1 MNKLFRLASKALIG
15 FCVLPLAVSSCFDDT
30 EIWDKLNEH
39 EAQLSELR
47 AQLNNQADAMA
58 ALLSDGS
65 TITTCVKQGD
75 GSYLVTLSNG
85 TKFKV
90 LPQET
95 NVSAL
100 MSYVVIDGNK
110 YWALYTPAGE
120 LEPITDSQGKNI
132 PVSVQV
138 DVEIKGGRYYIV
150 INGYE
155 YETGYDA
162 EDAVQVFESC
172 VPHTDAAGNV
182 YAMTFT
188 FGDGLKVTVAV
199 DGYKGVIFK
208 LENLG
213 ASAQVVSEYYVPYAS
228 TQSFLLDMEGV
239 VDYVM
244 QIPYG
249 WKVVERV
256 DEQSGNT
263 YMDVTAP
270 SKTVVAAGAAFDRG
284 DLKVVAV
291 VEGGDA
297 AITKLVLSAEPFKKV
312 EFSSTRLVAEP
323 YAGVQKFVYGIV
335 PSDEYDQTSVIAAA
349 QTLVSTSTDAPAGYA
364 VAEGPV
370 SCTLEEMLGSE
381 LNPNKKY
388 VLFVVPA
395 IYVEGEEEAGFHIDE
410 ASFQSYRVGA
420 VIVNM
425 SEPRPMLFDAEITVD
440 VKGTD
445 KMWAGTVVKT
455 DDIFT
460 NILYGIVNG
469 ITEPYTEGLTY
480 HGMASQYPVEEANA
494 DVEFA
499 PGTTYVTWCVP
510 YDTDKATY
518 TEADIIYREFTTNA
532 ITSGGSLAVTAGE
545 PAITSSSIAIP
556 LSSEGAEMIYYAYL
570 TESEGKRLGA
580 ADGLD
585 DQKFNLIMKS
595 ENCAFVKG
603 NETVA
608 SIDGLIPETTMWLFA
623 VAVDAEGKYGSVKCQ
638 SASLTKVQFSTS
650 LTVSYVEDGCSPG
663 SDEMD
668 YQVSVSGGTPVRY
681 IYWIGT
687 PMDPLWVKC
696 GKDRN
701 ILAKYM
707 AVHPEDEAI
716 TKVMRTHG
724 DISADGKITITGL
737 RMEEEYIMMIL
748 AQDESGAFSKGAYK
762 KMTTLAAD
770 LGVIRT
776 EGSDLWNA
784 AKESVRIDWLEDAF
798 EAAESQAMMARYA
811 FNFSC
816 PQDYTAFI
824 LCASDSYFEEAGF
837 TKVSQIMIEIEN
849 YCSRRY
855 DDGHTPFVN
864 GDYACEPDYYKD
876 GELCKGQMMNVVD
889 FYVHGLPTMGFATYF
904 APDSHGDGNCIYWD
918 NGVDV
923 NYQRALDLIAEY
935 KTVSRYEARAAA
947 FGLKGQEAADWAK
960 ALLEAYLPYYEEAE
974 PLIYFNNGE
983 PLYMMNPY
991 AMGLDDKGVL
1001 HDRVVVM
1008 LKDREGNYFE
1018 PMYFEVPNYFEK

>member
-1 MNKLFRLASKALIG
+1 MNKLFKHASKALI
-15 FCVLPLAVSSCFDDT
+15 CLLALPFATVSCFDDT
-30 EIWDKLNEH
+30 AIWETLNEH
-39 EAQLSELR
+39 EAQLNEIQT
-47 AQLNNQADAMA
+47 QLANQADALTS
-58 ALLSDGS
+58 LLSGGS
-65 TITTCVKQGD
+65 TISSCVEQKD
-75 GSYLVTLSNG
+75 GSYLVTLSTG

-90 LPQET
+90 LPQQT

-110 YWALYTPAGE
+110 YWALYNHAGE
-120 LEPITDSQGKNI
+120 LEPITDLQGKNI

-138 DVEIKGGRYYIV
+138 DVEVKDSKYYIV

-162 EDAVQVFESC
+162 GDAVQVFQSC
-172 VPHTDAAGNV
+172 VPHTDATGNV

-188 FGDGLKVTVAV
+188 FGEGLEVTVSV

-208 LENLG
+208 LDNLG
-213 ASAQVVSEYYVPYAS
+213 VTQVVTEYYVPYAS
-228 TQSFLLDMEGV
+228 TQSFLVDMEGV

-244 QIPYG
+244 QIPHG

-270 SKTVVAAGAAFDRG
+270 AKSALAAGAAFDRG

-323 YAGVQKFVYGIV
+323 YEGVQKYVYGIV
-335 PSDEYDQTSVIAAA
+335 PSDDYNQDEVIATA
-349 QTLVSTSTDAPAGYA
+349 QTLVSTSADAPSGYA
-364 VAEGPV
+364 VGEGNV
-370 SCTLEEMLGSE
+370 AATLADMLGGE
-381 LNPNKKY
+381 LDSNKKY

-395 IYVEGEEEAGFHIDE
+395 IYQESEDEAGFYID
-410 ASFQSYRVGA
+410 ADSFQSYRVGA
-420 VIVNM
+420 VIVTM
-425 SEPRPMLFDAEITVD
+425 SDPVASLFDAQVNVE

-445 KMWAGTVVKT
+445 KIWAGTAVKS
-455 DDIFT
+455 DDLFT
-460 NILYGIVNG
+460 NIVYSIVNG
-469 ITEPYTEGLTY
+469 IWEPYTEGLTY
-480 HGMASQYPVEEANA
+480 NGAASKYPVDEANL
-494 DVEFA
+494 DVDFA

-510 YDTDKATY
+510 YDSDKATY
-518 TEADIIYREFTTNA
+518 TEADIVYKEFTTNPIQA
-532 ITSGGSLAVTAGE
+532 GGSLTVVTGE
-545 PAITSSSIAIP
+545 SVITTSSISVP

-570 TESEGKRLGA
+570 TESEGKRLGSTS
-580 ADGLD
+580 GLD
-585 DQKFNLIMKS
+585 DQKFNLILKS
-595 ENCAFVKG
+595 DNCTLVKG
-603 NETVA
+603 NEAVA
-608 SIDGLIPETTMWLFA
+608 SIEQLIPESAMWLYA
-623 VAVDAEGKYGSVKCQ
+623 AAVDANGKYGTVKCL
-638 SASLTKVQFSTS
+638 STNLAKVEFNTA

-668 YQVSVSGGTPVRY
+668 YQVTVTGGTAARY

-696 GKDRN
+696 GKDKN
-701 ILAKYM
+701 ALAKYM
-707 AVHPEDEAI
+707 AVYPEDEAI
-716 TKVMRTHG
+716 TKVMRANG
-724 DISADGKITITGL
+724 DFSADGKITITGL
-737 RMEEEYIMMIL
+737 RMEEEYIMMVL
-748 AQDESGAFSKGAYK
+748 AQDENGAFSKGAYK

-770 LGVIRT
+770 LGAVRAEGT
-776 EGSDLWNA
+776 ELWNA
-784 AKESVRIDWLEDAF
+784 AKESIQIDWLQEYF
-798 EAAESQAMMARYA
+798 EAAANQAMMARYA

-824 LCASDSYFEEAGF
+824 LCASDSYFSEAGF
-837 TKVSQIMIEIEN
+837 TKTTQIMIEIEN
-849 YCSRRY
+849 YCSRKY
-855 DDGHTPFVN
+855 DDGHTPIIN
-864 GDYACEPDYYKD
+864 GDYASEPDYYKN
-876 GELCKGQMMNVVD
+876 GELRGGQMMNVVD

-904 APDSHGDGNCIYWD
+904 APGSHGDGNCIYWE
-918 NGVDV
+918 NGHDV
-923 NYQRALDLIAEY
+923 NYQRALDLIEEY
-935 KTVSRYEARAAA
+935 KTLAKYEEKAEA

-974 PLIYFNNGE
+974 PLIYFNNGD

-991 AMGLDDKGVL
+991 AMGVDDKGEL

-1008 LKDREGNYFE
+1008 LKDRDGNYFE

>member
-1 MNKLFRLASKALIG
+1 MNKLFRKATRAVICLLASL
-15 FCVLPLAVSSCFDDT
+15 VVVSCFDDT
-30 EIWDKLNEH
+30 AIWDALNEQQ
-39 EAQLSELR
+39 AQLDELQN
-47 AQLNNQADAMA
+47 QLNSQADAMA
-58 ALLSDGS
+58 ALLTDGS
-65 TITTCVKQGD
+65 TISTCVKQED

-100 MSYVVIDGNK
+100 LSYVVINGNK
-110 YWALYTPAGE
+110 YWALYNKSGE

-132 PVSVQV
+132 PVYVQV
-138 DVEIKGGRYYIV
+138 DVQVKDGKYYIV

-162 EDAVQVFESC
+162 EDAVQVFNSC
-172 VPHTDAAGNV
+172 TPHTDATGNV
-182 YAMTFT
+182 YAMTFS
-188 FGDGLKVTVAV
+188 FGPGMDVTVSV
-199 DGYKGVIFK
+199 DGYKGVIFT

-213 ASAQVVSEYYVPYAS
+213 AAAQVVTEYYVPYGM

-244 QIPYG
+244 QIPHG
-249 WKVVERV
+249 WKVVERA

-270 SKTVVAAGAAFDRG
+270 AKAVVTTGAAFDRG

-312 EFSSTRLVAEP
+312 EFSSTRLAAEP

-335 PSDEYDQTSVIAAA
+335 ASDEFDQAAVIATA
-349 QTLVSTSTDAPAGYA
+349 QTLVSTTTDAPAGYA
-364 VAEGPV
+364 VAEGPI

-395 IYVEGEEEAGFHIDE
+395 VYQESEEEAGFYIDE

-425 SEPRPMLFDAEITVD
+425 SEPRPTLFDAEITVD
-440 VKGTD
+440 IKGTD
-445 KMWAGTVVKT
+445 KMWAGTALKT
-455 DDIFT
+455 DDLFS

-469 ITEPYTEGLTY
+469 ITEPYTEGLTF
-480 HGMASQYPVEEANA
+480 HGMASQYPVEDANA

-518 TEADIIYREFTTNA
+518 TEADIVYKEFTTNP
-532 ITSGGSLAVTAGE
+532 ITSGGSLAVTTGE
-545 PAITSSSIAIP
+545 PVITTSSITIP
-556 LSSEGAEMIYYAYL
+556 LSAEGAEIIYYAYL
-570 TESEGKRLGA
+570 TDDEGKRLGSVQ
-580 ADGLD
+580 GLD
-585 DQKFNLIMKS
+585 DQKFNLILKS
-595 ENCAFVKG
+595 EDCTMVKG
-603 NETVA
+603 DEAVA
-608 SIDGLIPETTMWLFA
+608 SIENLVPETKMWLFA
-623 VAVDAEGKYGSVKCQ
+623 VAVDADGKYGAVNCH
-638 SASLTKVQFSTS
+638 SASLEKVVFSS

-668 YQVSVSGGTPVRY
+668 YQVAVSGGTPVRY

-701 ILAKYM
+701 ALAKYM
-707 AVHPEDEAI
+707 AVYPEDEAI
-716 TKVMRTHG
+716 TKVMRANG
-724 DISADGKITITGL
+724 DFSADGKITITGL
-737 RMEEEYIMMIL
+737 RMEEEYIMMVL
-748 AQDESGAFSKGAYK
+748 AQDQNGAFSKGAYK

-770 LGVIRT
+770 LGTVRT

-784 AKESVRIDWLEDAF
+784 AKASIHFDWIEEAF
-798 EAAESQAMMARYA
+798 QAAANQGMMARYA

-824 LCASDSYFEEAGF
+824 LCASDSYFSAAGF
-837 TKVSQIMIEIEN
+837 TKTTQIMIEMEN
-849 YCSRRY
+849 YCSRKY
-855 DDGHTPFVN
+855 DDGHTPIIN
-864 GDYACEPDYYKD
+864 GEYASEPDYYKN
-876 GELCKGQMMNVVD
+876 GELRGGQMMNVVD

-904 APDSHGDGNCIYWD
+904 APGSHGDGNCIYWE
-918 NGVDV
+918 NGEDV
-923 NYQRALDLIAEY
+923 NYLRALRLIEEY
-935 KTVSRYEARAAA
+935 KTLAKYEEKAAA
-947 FGLKGQEAADWAK
+947 FGLVGQEAADWAK
-960 ALLEAYLPYYEEAE
+960 ALLEAYLPYYEDAE
-974 PLIYFNNGE
+974 PIIYFNNGE